1 LGGRL
6 SVRFSSF
13 TVGCGD
19 GDGDGDGA
27 AGLHGVLRAL

>member
-19 GDGDGDGA
+19 GDGDGA